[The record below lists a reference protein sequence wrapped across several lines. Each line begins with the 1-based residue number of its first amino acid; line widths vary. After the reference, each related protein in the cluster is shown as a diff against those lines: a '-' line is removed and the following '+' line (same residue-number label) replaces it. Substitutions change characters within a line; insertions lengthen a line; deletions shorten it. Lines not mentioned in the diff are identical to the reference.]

1 MIFCQQTAEKKTD
14 VNIFHI
20 FSCELLFD
28 SILKIKM
35 NPYTM
40 KETSILVSMLS
51 YKLIW
56 LFVSHISMM
65 QLQSSGQYPTA
76 EKNGNSMAEE
86 NEWVPFSGL
95 IFMCV

>member
-40 KETSILVSMLS
+40 KDFDFGINVIIQID
-51 YKLIW
+51 LIICI
-56 LFVSHISMM
+56 SHIDDAASE
-65 QLQSSGQYPTA
+65 LRSISNRRKKWKQYGRR
-76 EKNGNSMAEE
+76 E
-86 NEWVPFSGL
+86 
-95 IFMCV
+95 